1 MGVKVLKFGGTSI
14 ASYNEFL
21 QVFQIIQSQL
31 ENNKLIIVLSACAG
45 ITEKL
50 LQLANSYPLN
60 KLNNKDEILNFIEQ
74 HHILIATK
82 VIENTKSL
90 TDAIQ
95 TIENLIRSIYLL
107 LEGVIILEEITPK
120 VKDQILSYGELLS
133 SHLFYHFAK
142 SKNLN
147 STILD
152 AREIIVTDGVHLNAA
167 PVLQAIERNAQK
179 INKLFENFDVIIT
192 QGFIGSWA
200 KETTTLGRGG
210 SDLSASLFAYAIQA
224 DEVQIWTDVNGILSA
239 DPKFVKNPVTIPIM
253 SFDEVME
260 LSFWGAKVLH
270 PDSIKPAMLKNIP
283 VRILNTFAPEND
295 GTLVVEKIEKFVYKP
310 DINTPKI
317 HSITLLEDCY
327 LIKKRLNPFTR
338 SFDHYYSLLNQPFYK
353 ILHYNGNQN
362 YFKAIVKVLQEESQF
377 VELLKAEEISHSL
390 VDIITLCGNNLCNQN
405 HSIDNKMTKIIQEL
419 KPFPVHQIV
428 FCSSDSSIFF
438 VIQREKGKEIID
450 RLHKII
456 ID

>member
-1 MGVKVLKFGGTSI
+1 MGIKVLKFGGTSI
-14 ASYNEFL
+14 ASDKEFL

-31 ENNKLIIVLSACAG
+31 ENNKLIVVLSACAG

-50 LQLANSYPLN
+50 LQLANSYPQN
-60 KLNNKDEILNFIEQ
+60 KLSDRDEILNFIEQ

-82 VIENTKSL
+82 AIENTKSL

-95 TIENLIRSIYLL
+95 TIENLIRSIHLL

-133 SHLFYHFAK
+133 SNLFYHFTK

-152 AREIIVTDGVHLNAA
+152 AREIIITDGVHLNAVPDLQVIEKNA
-167 PVLQAIERNAQK
+167 PK
-179 INKLFENFDVIIT
+179 INKVLENFDVIIT
-192 QGFIGSWA
+192 QGFIGSCA

-210 SDLSASLFAYAIQA
+210 SDLSASLFAYAIEA
-224 DEVQIWTDVNGILSA
+224 DDVQIWTDVNGILSA

-253 SFDEVME
+253 SFDEVVE

-283 VRILNTFAPEND
+283 VKILNTFEPEND
-295 GTLVVEKIEKFVYKP
+295 GTLVVENIEEFAYSH
-310 DINTPKI
+310 DINAPKI

-327 LIKKRLNPFTR
+327 LIQKRFNLFTR
-338 SFDHYYSLLNQPFYK
+338 SLDHFYALLNQPFLK

-362 YFKAIVKVLQEESQF
+362 YFKAIVKILHQEQQF
-377 VELLKAEEISHSL
+377 AKLLKTEEISYRL
-390 VDIITLCGNNLCNQN
+390 VDIITLCGNNLHKPN
-405 HSIDNKMTKIIQEL
+405 HSINNKLTKIIQEL
-419 KPFPVHQIV
+419 KPFSVHQIV
-428 FCSSDSSIFF
+428 FRSSDFSIIF
-438 VIQREKGKEIID
+438 VIQREKGKEILD
-450 RLHKII
+450 DLHEII
-456 ID
+456 MN

>member
-1 MGVKVLKFGGTSI
+1 MGRKVLKFGGTSI
-14 ASYNEFL
+14 ASYKEFL

-31 ENNKLIIVLSACAG
+31 ENNKLIVVLSACAG

-50 LQLANSYPLN
+50 LQLADSYPID
-60 KLNNKDEILNFIEQ
+60 KLSNKDEILNYIEQ
-74 HHILIATK
+74 HHIHIATK
-82 VIENTKSL
+82 VIEDTKSL
-90 TDAIQ
+90 TEAIK
-95 TIENLIRSIYLL
+95 TIENLIRSIHLL

-133 SHLFYHFAK
+133 SHLFYHFTK

-152 AREIIVTDGVHLNAA
+152 AREIIITDGVHLNAA
-167 PVLQAIERNAQK
+167 PDLQVIERNAPK
-179 INKLFENFDVIIT
+179 INKAFENFDVIIT

-210 SDLSASLFAYAIQA
+210 SDLSASLFAYAIGA
-224 DEVQIWTDVNGILSA
+224 DEVQIWTDVNGILSGN
-239 DPKFVKNPVTIPIM
+239 PKFVKNPVTVPIM
-253 SFDEVME
+253 SFDEVVE

-283 VRILNTFAPEND
+283 IKILNTFDPEND
-295 GTLVVEKIEKFVYKP
+295 GTFIVENIEEFVHGP
-310 DINTPKI
+310 DINVPRI

-327 LIKKRLNPFTR
+327 LINKRLNPFTR
-338 SFDHYYSLLNQPFYK
+338 TFDHFYASLNQPFYK

-362 YFKAIVKVLQEESQF
+362 YFKAIVKVLREEQQF
-377 VELLKAEEISHSL
+377 VEMLKTEEISYRL
-390 VDIITLCGNNLCNQN
+390 VDIITLCGNNLRKPN
-405 HSIDNKMTKIIQEL
+405 HLIYDKLTKIIQEL
-419 KPFPVHQIV
+419 KPYPVHQIL
-428 FCSSDSSIFF
+428 FRSSDFSIIF
-438 VIQREKGKEIID
+438 VIQRESGKKVIGE
-450 RLHKII
+450 LHKII